1 MEEIKEFEELVKPIM
16 EYLIEKHNPH
26 TTVII
31 TDNYA
36 KIVTDELGTTLR
48 KTNSEELASKSFKK
62 VN

>member
-16 EYLIEKHNPH
+16 EYLIEKHNPR